1 MIDKLFPVFAIS
13 FFASGAAVCYFLIL
27 ESWELSTFVLIPA
40 SLFAAIPYLLIGSG
54 ISMAIFQYF
63 LTFLIP
69 YDDIKKEATVIPG
82 CLILY
87 VFNVF
92 QLTYLAADYI

>member
-1 MIDKLFPVFAIS
+1 
-13 FFASGAAVCYFLIL
+13 
-27 ESWELSTFVLIPA
+27 VLLPA
-40 SLFAAIPYLLIGSG
+40 SLIAAIPYLLIGSG
-54 ISMAIFQYF
+54 ISMAVVQFLLSIF
-63 LTFLIP
+63 IP
-69 YDDIKKEATVIPG
+69 LDDLKKEATVIPG